1 MGRCGAGL
9 ARFSPRWRPLVTHV
23 MRSLSARI
31 LIGFFALLITF
42 AAFVVT
48 IVLNL
53 REVEDQASLILAG
66 YVPLAMTLADL
77 AQRQDDLRQY
87 LEQGNVETPALASLR
102 KSRDAALHQVVGTLA
117 GLPTLVSSG
126 SQAAAEVARQT
137 AETGPLVDELDRTVA
152 GLVPLYAMVEPGIL
166 ARLPTKAEPSP
177 QPTPDPRRARSVEA
191 LLQLRERE
199 RAIDHTVASLRA
211 RWVSRTSRTKT
222 WLSDNER
229 VIRQRAV
236 YLGIPAMAFGLAV
249 TVWVALSLRPLLRLR
264 EGARRIA
271 AGDYGK
277 RVPETGPTE
286 IADLARELNSL
297 GRAVQEREAEKL
309 RAARLAMVGKMA
321 AQIAHEVRN
330 PLSSI
335 GLNTEL
341 IEDEL
346 DDSAGEARELCRKI
360 HAEVNRLTQVTETYL
375 GMRGGKPK
383 LARESLNAIVD
394 DLVGFVRKDLAS
406 RQVELTTELDPS
418 DPAGTIDANQIR
430 QCLIN
435 LVRNAADAVAVKGGG
450 HVVLRTR
457 GERDRVEIAVVD
469 DGVGI
474 ASDDLPRLF
483 DPSFSTKEG
492 GNGLGLALAQ
502 QIIHDHGGEI
512 HVASRVGRG
521 TTFTLSVPAA

>member
-1 MGRCGAGL
+1 
-9 ARFSPRWRPLVTHV
+9 
-23 MRSLSARI
+23 
-31 LIGFFALLITF
+31 
-42 AAFVVT
+42 
-48 IVLNL
+48 
-53 REVEDQASLILAG
+53 
-66 YVPLAMTLADL
+66 
-77 AQRQDDLRQY
+77 
-87 LEQGNVETPALASLR
+87 
-102 KSRDAALHQVVGTLA
+102 
-117 GLPTLVSSG
+117 
-126 SQAAAEVARQT
+126 
-137 AETGPLVDELDRTVA
+137 
-152 GLVPLYAMVEPGIL
+152 
-166 ARLPTKAEPSP
+166 
-177 QPTPDPRRARSVEA
+177 
-191 LLQLRERE
+191 
-199 RAIDHTVASLRA
+199 
-211 RWVSRTSRTKT
+211 
-222 WLSDNER
+222 
-229 VIRQRAV
+229 
-236 YLGIPAMAFGLAV
+236 
-249 TVWVALSLRPLLRLR
+249 VALSLRPLLRLR